1 MHHHCGMC
9 LGVCLKAR
17 VGIIVF
23 VSYYLFEEKKLFTLC
38 FIIDKKN
45 FLKCQ
50 DSWVLNSESSFF

>member
-23 VSYYLFEEKKLFTLC
+23 FSYYLFEEKNYLPC
-38 FIIDKKN
+38 VSEDKKN

-50 DSWVLNSESSFF
+50 DLGFKF